1 MEMLKEIDNSAAVDY
16 LTQKKRA
23 KISRSFFFEGK
34 KKKNVYFYQLQGEM
48 IYTVKHLE
56 ILFIF
61 HHYCQIQFSPKIMSY
76 LSYKWICDS
85 HCN

>member
-34 KKKNVYFYQLQGEM
+34 KKKM
-48 IYTVKHLE
+48 SI
-56 ILFIF
+56 FI
-61 HHYCQIQFSPKIMSY
+61 
-76 LSYKWICDS
+76 SYKERWYIE
-85 HCN
+85 

>member
-34 KKKNVYFYQLQGEM
+34 KKKEC
-48 IYTVKHLE
+48 
-56 ILFIF
+56 LF
-61 HHYCQIQFSPKIMSY
+61 
-76 LSYKWICDS
+76 LSVTRRDDI
-85 HCN
+85 